1 MPRKVRD
8 SNLET
13 RTARSR
19 LKVAHKPYFRLIEP
33 GLHLGYRK
41 LASGPGTWVV
51 RRYSGD
57 GRYSVKNLTTANDK
71 LVVADDF
78 SEPNRNSILSF
89 AQAQERA
96 KMQRPG
102 VPERTG
108 PYTIATAMDDYLAFL
123 ESSRK
128 TAADARW
135 RDHAFI
141 RPAFGAVDVEKL
153 STEKIRQWITDLA
166 KQPPRLRTRK
176 GEDQKF
182 REMASGDESIRRRRA
197 STNRTLTVLKA
208 ALNRAWREGKASSDA
223 AWRRVE
229 PFHSVSAAR
238 IRYLSIAEA
247 KRLLN
252 ACPAD
257 FRQIVRA
264 ALETGGRYGQ
274 LAELTA
280 ADFDSDNNTVQLRTR
295 KGRGQ
300 EKVYRAVLTAEGA
313 NFFMQVC
320 AGLAAA
326 DTIFKKSDGSAWG
339 KSHQKRFMVDACE
352 RAKLT
357 PPIGFHGLRHT
368 WASHAAMNGVPLLVI
383 AGNLGHAGTAMVT
396 RHYGHLAPSYVADAI
411 RAGAPRFGAVKQSNV
426 RSIG

>member
-13 RTARSR
+13 RTARGR
-19 LKVAHKPYFRLIEP
+19 LRVAHKAYFRLIEP

-51 RRYSGD
+51 RRYSGE
-57 GRYSVKNLTTANDK
+57 GRYTVKNLITADDN

-78 SEPNRNSILSF
+78 SEPDGNSILSF

-96 KMQRPG
+96 KAQRTAAAG
-102 VPERTG
+102 RAG
-108 PYTIATAMDDYLAFL
+108 PYTVADAMDDYLAFL

-128 TAADARW
+128 TAADAHY
-135 RDHAFI
+135 RDRAFI
-141 RPAFGAVDVEKL
+141 RPFFGTIDVENL
-153 STEKIRQWITDLA
+153 PTEKIRKWLVDLA

-182 REMASGDESIRRRRA
+182 CEMASGDESIRRRRA

-229 PFHSVSAAR
+229 PFHSVTAAR
-238 IRYLSIAEA
+238 VRYLSVAEA

-257 FRQIVRA
+257 FRKIVHA
-264 ALETGGRYGQ
+264 ALQTGGRWGQ
-274 LAELTA
+274 LAQLVA
-280 ADFDSDNNTVQLRTR
+280 ADFNPDSDTVTMRTR
-295 KGRGQ
+295 KGRGE
-300 EKVYRAVLTAEGA
+300 EKIYSVVLTQEGA
-313 NFFMQVC
+313 SFFAEAC

-326 DTIFKKSDGSAWG
+326 DTIFKKSDGSVWG
-339 KSHQKRFMVDACE
+339 KSHQKRFMADACE
-352 RAKLT
+352 HAKLT

-368 WASHAAMNGVPLLVI
+368 WASHAVMNGVPLLVV
-383 AGNLGHAGTAMVT
+383 AGNLGHSGTAMVVK
-396 RHYGHLAPSYVADAI
+396 HYGHMSQSHVADAI
-411 RAGAPRFGAVKQSNV
+411 RAGAPRFGAVKRSNV
-426 RSIG
+426 KTIR